1 MLSTRAIATAALLFG
16 AVSLNACSWLHSG
29 SAPQPV
35 PQPPPAPMQP
45 IPPASPPPE
54 PQAAARPVM
63 TLSSD
68 LAFGRGVALTRNGK
82 IRLDKIV
89 PALKS
94 AAGAKI
100 VVTAYTDN
108 APVGSAEKKKGIAD
122 NGDLSQKR
130 ADAVAAYLATK
141 GIDPGSIAAQ
151 GQGEANPIAP
161 NETAKGRAQNR
172 RVEIVIAPGG

>member
-1 MLSTRAIATAALLFG
+1 MFSTRTVMTALLLLG

-45 IPPASPPPE
+45 IPPAPPPK
-54 PQAAARPVM
+54 PVM

-68 LAFGRGVALTRNGK
+68 LAFGHGIALTRNGK

-89 PALKS
+89 PALK
-94 AAGAKI
+94 AAQGAKI
-100 VVTAYTDN
+100 VVSAYTDN
-108 APVGSAEKKKGIAD
+108 APVGAAEKKKGIAD
-122 NGDLSQKR
+122 NADLSQKR
-130 ADAVAAYLATK
+130 ADAVAGYLATK
-141 GIDPGSIAAQ
+141 GIDSGSIAAQ

-172 RVEIVIAPGG
+172 RVEIAIAPAG